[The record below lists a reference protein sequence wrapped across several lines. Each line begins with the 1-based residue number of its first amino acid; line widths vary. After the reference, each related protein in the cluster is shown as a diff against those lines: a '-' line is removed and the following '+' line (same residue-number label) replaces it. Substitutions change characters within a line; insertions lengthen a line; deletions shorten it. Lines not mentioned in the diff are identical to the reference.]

1 MKKCGLLTLVFLFL
15 LLPFSNTTEAK
26 LIIISPQ
33 DMIEQSS
40 LILIGHVT
48 KKEYSEEERQVV
60 ISVETVVKGK
70 IKQKEIYLN
79 RDKPPMYGWLGFDF
93 PETGTRI
100 MVLLQQND
108 QLTLTG
114 DANAVAVLD
123 DNNVRLY
130 KGSTMGQFT
139 PDKYEDTY
147 KAYLDDVQSSQI
159 TSDKINDKNVTS
171 MPVMTNYN
179 GGTMPAVEVKQ
190 QTFTTLK
197 NTSIILGCIVVTMF
211 FLYRILKRK
220 RQN

>member
-1 MKKCGLLTLVFLFL
+1 MKKCGLLALVLLFL

-26 LIIISPQ
+26 LSIIPPQ

-40 LILIGHVT
+40 LIVIGHVT

-60 ISVETVVKGK
+60 ISVETVIKGK
-70 IKQKEIYLN
+70 IKQKYIYLK
-79 RDKPPMYGWLGFDF
+79 RGKPPMYGWLGFDF
-93 PETGTRI
+93 PEQGTRI

-130 KGSTMGQFT
+130 KGFTMGQFT
-139 PDKYEDTY
+139 PEKYESTY
-147 KAYLDDVQSSQI
+147 KAYLDVQSSQI
-159 TSDKINDKNVTS
+159 TSDKMNDKNVTS
-171 MPVMTNYN
+171 MPVMISYN
-179 GGTMPAVEVKQ
+179 GETMPAVEAKQ
-190 QTFTTLK
+190 ETFTTLK
-197 NTSIILGCIVVTMF
+197 NTSIILGCIVATIF
-211 FLYRILKRK
+211 FIYRILKRK